1 MPKKGKQLSEL
12 DYFPADVVGLKF
24 DRAAF
29 FTKLRSE
36 LKKRTASQNPKLKYA
51 YLCKGMTAPDLIQM
65 TSNMCTAFDNKLS
78 WIDYVFI
85 YEIDA
90 KTPTGAP
97 MIWMECPM
105 VFSPKSLNTFVYY
118 YEKHMEDDYFR
129 DYIRGAITFPAF
141 VLQSALT
148 HAGLN
153 LIHEKSP
160 NFWRT
165 EANAQTVIK
174 AINEAASTYIK
185 KIY

>member
-1 MPKKGKQLSEL
+1 MNKENCDKLCLKKESNYRNLIIS
-12 DYFPADVVGLKF
+12 DVVGLKF

-36 LKKRTASQNPKLKYA
+36 LKKRTANQNPKLKYA
-51 YLCKGMTAPDLIQM
+51 YLCKGMTAPDLFQM

-118 YEKHMEDDYFR
+118 RLHPWSYHIPC
-129 DYIRGAITFPAF
+129 IRSSVSFDTCRSRFNP
-141 VLQSALT
+141 
-148 HAGLN
+148 
-153 LIHEKSP
+153 
-160 NFWRT
+160 
-165 EANAQTVIK
+165 
-174 AINEAASTYIK
+174 
-185 KIY
+185 